1 MDDLIYELRALCN
14 RVYPMLIS
22 DLGIANTIRQMIKH
36 LQQTWPIEI
45 EFQDESAGHLDQLSE
60 RQANFVLRSLQELL
74 INSVKHG
81 QAQRA
86 WVQITSD
93 QQSLTVTCQGDG
105 AFQERAQ
112 TTGHYGLTTIEQ
124 KLNLLGGSLIIRT
137 NPQTEIQMN
146 IPLGRG
152 GKIQII
158 KIALIDDHEM
168 MLNSLAK
175 ALQEQAELDV
185 VATFTDVASFQL
197 FLKTTKVD
205 LVIMD
210 VMLKDETAFRV
221 LEDLRKSLSEMPKVI
236 LISGFCDELLH
247 QRALKLG
254 VQAFLRKEASYDELT
269 RAIHEV
275 MAGNVLIPDKAFN
288 QTDDE
293 KLSEVE
299 LSVLKA
305 MADDKTN
312 AQIADELFMSRRT
325 VESHVTD
332 ICRKLGVNG
341 RIGAVREGLKRKLI
355 SVY

>member
-1 MDDLIYELRALCN
+1 
-14 RVYPMLIS
+14 
-22 DLGIANTIRQMIKH
+22 MIK
-36 LQQTWPIEI
+36 
-45 EFQDESAGHLDQLSE
+45 
-60 RQANFVLRSLQELL
+60 
-74 INSVKHG
+74 
-81 QAQRA
+81 
-86 WVQITSD
+86 IT
-93 QQSLTVTCQGDG
+93 
-105 AFQERAQ
+105 
-112 TTGHYGLTTIEQ
+112 
-124 KLNLLGGSLIIRT
+124 
-137 NPQTEIQMN
+137 
-146 IPLGRG
+146 
-152 GKIQII
+152 
-158 KIALIDDHEM
+158 LIDDHEM
-168 MLNSLAK
+168 MLNSLAN
-175 ALQEQAELDV
+175 ALQEQAKLDV

-197 FLKTTKVD
+197 FLKTTKID

-221 LEDLRKSLSEMPKVI
+221 LENLRRSLTEMPKVI
-236 LISGFCDELLH
+236 LISGFYDELLH

-269 RAIHEV
+269 RAIQEV
-275 MAGNVLIPDKAFN
+275 MAGNILIPDKVFN

-305 MADDKTN
+305 MADEKTN

-355 SVY
+355 L

>member
-1 MDDLIYELRALCN
+1 M
-14 RVYPMLIS
+14 
-22 DLGIANTIRQMIKH
+22 
-36 LQQTWPIEI
+36 
-45 EFQDESAGHLDQLSE
+45 
-60 RQANFVLRSLQELL
+60 
-74 INSVKHG
+74 
-81 QAQRA
+81 
-86 WVQITSD
+86 
-93 QQSLTVTCQGDG
+93 
-105 AFQERAQ
+105 
-112 TTGHYGLTTIEQ
+112 
-124 KLNLLGGSLIIRT
+124 
-137 NPQTEIQMN
+137 
-146 IPLGRG
+146 
-152 GKIQII
+152 I
-158 KIALIDDHEM
+158 KIALIDGHEM

-221 LEDLRKSLSEMPKVI
+221 LEDLRKSLAEMPKVI
-236 LISGFCDELLH
+236 LISGFYDELLH

-288 QTDDE
+288 QTDDG

-355 SVY
+355 I

>member
-1 MDDLIYELRALCN
+1 M
-14 RVYPMLIS
+14 
-22 DLGIANTIRQMIKH
+22 
-36 LQQTWPIEI
+36 
-45 EFQDESAGHLDQLSE
+45 
-60 RQANFVLRSLQELL
+60 
-74 INSVKHG
+74 
-81 QAQRA
+81 
-86 WVQITSD
+86 
-93 QQSLTVTCQGDG
+93 
-105 AFQERAQ
+105 
-112 TTGHYGLTTIEQ
+112 
-124 KLNLLGGSLIIRT
+124 
-137 NPQTEIQMN
+137 
-146 IPLGRG
+146 
-152 GKIQII
+152 I

-168 MLNSLAK
+168 MLNSLAN
-175 ALQEQAELDV
+175 ALQEQAKLDV

-197 FLKTTKVD
+197 FLKTTKID

-221 LEDLRKSLSEMPKVI
+221 LENLRRSLTEMPKVI
-236 LISGFCDELLH
+236 LISGFYDELLH

-275 MAGNVLIPDKAFN
+275 MAGNILIPDKVFN

-305 MADDKTN
+305 MADEKTN

-355 SVY
+355 L

>member
-1 MDDLIYELRALCN
+1 M
-14 RVYPMLIS
+14 
-22 DLGIANTIRQMIKH
+22 
-36 LQQTWPIEI
+36 
-45 EFQDESAGHLDQLSE
+45 
-60 RQANFVLRSLQELL
+60 
-74 INSVKHG
+74 
-81 QAQRA
+81 
-86 WVQITSD
+86 
-93 QQSLTVTCQGDG
+93 
-105 AFQERAQ
+105 
-112 TTGHYGLTTIEQ
+112 
-124 KLNLLGGSLIIRT
+124 
-137 NPQTEIQMN
+137 
-146 IPLGRG
+146 
-152 GKIQII
+152 I

-168 MLNSLAK
+168 MLNSLAN
-175 ALQEQAELDV
+175 ALQEQAKLDV

-197 FLKTTKVD
+197 FLKTTKID

-221 LEDLRKSLSEMPKVI
+221 LENLRRSLTEMPKVI
-236 LISGFCDELLH
+236 LISGFYDELLH

-275 MAGNVLIPDKAFN
+275 MAGNILIPDKVFN
-288 QTDDE
+288 QTNDE

-305 MADDKTN
+305 MADEKTN

-355 SVY
+355 L

>member
-1 MDDLIYELRALCN
+1 
-14 RVYPMLIS
+14 
-22 DLGIANTIRQMIKH
+22 MIK
-36 LQQTWPIEI
+36 
-45 EFQDESAGHLDQLSE
+45 
-60 RQANFVLRSLQELL
+60 
-74 INSVKHG
+74 
-81 QAQRA
+81 
-86 WVQITSD
+86 IT
-93 QQSLTVTCQGDG
+93 
-105 AFQERAQ
+105 
-112 TTGHYGLTTIEQ
+112 
-124 KLNLLGGSLIIRT
+124 
-137 NPQTEIQMN
+137 
-146 IPLGRG
+146 
-152 GKIQII
+152 
-158 KIALIDDHEM
+158 LIDDHEM
-168 MLNSLAK
+168 MLNSLAN
-175 ALQEQAELDV
+175 ALQEQAKLDV

-197 FLKTTKVD
+197 FLKTTKID

-221 LEDLRKSLSEMPKVI
+221 LENLRRSLTEMPKVI
-236 LISGFCDELLH
+236 LISGFYDELLH

-269 RAIHEV
+269 RAIQEV
-275 MAGNVLIPDKAFN
+275 MAGNILIPDKVFN

-305 MADDKTN
+305 MADEETN

-355 SVY
+355 L

>member
-60 RQANFVLRSLQELL
+60 RQANFVLRSLQELI

-152 GKIQII
+152 ENTNDK
-158 KIALIDDHEM
+158 DR
-168 MLNSLAK
+168 
-175 ALQEQAELDV
+175 LD
-185 VATFTDVASFQL
+185 
-197 FLKTTKVD
+197 
-205 LVIMD
+205 
-210 VMLKDETAFRV
+210 
-221 LEDLRKSLSEMPKVI
+221 
-236 LISGFCDELLH
+236 
-247 QRALKLG
+247 
-254 VQAFLRKEASYDELT
+254 
-269 RAIHEV
+269 
-275 MAGNVLIPDKAFN
+275 
-288 QTDDE
+288 
-293 KLSEVE
+293 
-299 LSVLKA
+299 
-305 MADDKTN
+305 
-312 AQIADELFMSRRT
+312 
-325 VESHVTD
+325 
-332 ICRKLGVNG
+332 
-341 RIGAVREGLKRKLI
+341 
-355 SVY
+355 